1 LPDRHLKNPASAG
14 DHLQIDLRGKLH
26 IFSVN
31 AQDGLAPGNVRPVN
45 QHVPVKPSRAQQRRV
60 QRLRPVGGRQ
70 DHHTAAVIKAVH
82 LHQQLIQ
89 GLFALIVP
97 AGDAGISHLADGI
110 KLVDEYDAGGLGPR
124 LTEKIAHSGRP
135 HPHKE
140 LHEVGTADGKEG
152 HA

>member
-1 LPDRHLKNPASAG
+1 
-14 DHLQIDLRGKLH
+14 
-26 IFSVN
+26 VN
-31 AQDGLAPGNVRPVN
+31 AQDGLATGNVRLIN
-45 QHVPVKPSRAQQRRV
+45 QHVPVKPPRAQQRRIE
-60 QRLRPVGGRQ
+60 RLRPVGCRQ
-70 DHHTAAVIKAVH
+70 DDHTAAVIKAVH

-97 AGDAGISHLADGI
+97 AGDAGVSHLADGI

-124 LTEKIAHSGRP
+124 LAEKIAHPGRT

-140 LHEVGTADGKEG
+140 LHEVGAADGKEG